1 MIDDKIRAFLS
12 EPRFAVVATIQP
24 DGMPHQTV
32 LWYELQGEEIMV
44 NTARGRVKDHNL
56 ARDPRMSFCVE
67 DGYRYVTLS
76 GPVELI
82 ADQQQAQDD
91 IRRLAIRYHGEQ
103 RGEEM
108 SRTSFA
114 QQERLSI
121 RMGVEQI
128 DAQGF

>member
-91 IRRLAIRYHGEQ
+91 IRRLAIRYHGEE

-114 QQERLSI
+114 QQERLSV
-121 RMGVEQI
+121 RMRVEQI

>member
-56 ARDPRMSFCVE
+56 TRDPRMSVCVE
-67 DGYRYVTLS
+67 DGYRYVALS
-76 GPVELI
+76 GRVELI

-91 IRRLAIRYHGEQ
+91 IRRLAIRYHGEE

-114 QQERLSI
+114 LQERLSI
-121 RMGVEQI
+121 RMQVEHI

>member
-1 MIDDKIRAFLS
+1 M
-12 EPRFAVVATIQP
+12 
-24 DGMPHQTV
+24 
-32 LWYELQGEEIMV
+32 
-44 NTARGRVKDHNL
+44 KDHNL

-121 RMGVEQI
+121 RMRVEQI
-128 DAQGF
+128 DAQRF